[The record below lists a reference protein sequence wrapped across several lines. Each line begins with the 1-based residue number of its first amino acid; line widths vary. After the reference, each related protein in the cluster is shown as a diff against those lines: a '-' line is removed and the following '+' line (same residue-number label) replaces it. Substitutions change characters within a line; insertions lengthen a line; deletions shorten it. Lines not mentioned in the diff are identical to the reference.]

1 MATLTVT
8 LREAGAERALRM
20 PLPADEE
27 ALANAL
33 FAFAAQHVAAP
44 SEHGCVFSAE
54 VPNARQ
60 LSEEEALGVSS
71 SVRRTRVHKDAKR
84 VTLTRKPLSLVALL
98 RAPDDDEEGCV
109 SAACRPA
116 RCAASASAVRHA

>member
-27 ALANAL
+27 ALANAV

-44 SEHGCVFSAE
+44 SEHGCLFSAE
-54 VPNARQ
+54 VPNARY
-60 LSEEEALGVSS
+60 LSDEEALGVSS
-71 SVRRTRVHKDAKR
+71 SVRRMRERKGAKH
-84 VTLTRKPLSLVALL
+84 VTLTREPLSLVALL
-98 RAPDDDEEGCV
+98 RAPDDVDQGCV
-109 SAACRPA
+109 SAAAQTCQMLR
-116 RCAASASAVRHA
+116 AASACATA